1 MTERRFLER
10 GEPLPI
16 PPGSDRPWRERQESF
31 DVASYDRLRVL
42 GTELKRIV
50 SQAPGDVALRFGK
63 RAVLHGPRLWRALRY
78 G

>member
-1 MTERRFLER
+1 
-10 GEPLPI
+10 
-16 PPGSDRPWRERQESF
+16 
-31 DVASYDRLRVL
+31 VASYDRLRVL